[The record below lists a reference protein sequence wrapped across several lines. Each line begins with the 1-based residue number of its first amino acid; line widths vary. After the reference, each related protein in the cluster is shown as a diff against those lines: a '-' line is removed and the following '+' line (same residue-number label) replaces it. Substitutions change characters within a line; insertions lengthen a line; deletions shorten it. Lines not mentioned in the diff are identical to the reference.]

1 MSKILKLFI
10 LIVLLLSLFFSTYY
24 LAKITVLS
32 SRASTYATILSP
44 ENSYV
49 FASPIAAKADNEQRI
64 RITVFLLNSQGLP
77 VVGATVKLTTSR
89 QTLNI
94 SQVSPQT
101 DETGKAY
108 FDLSSNLPGPATVL
122 AAVESQ
128 TLPQKITIS
137 FY

>member
-10 LIVLLLSLFFSTYY
+10 LLVLLLSLFFSSYY

-32 SRASTYATILSP
+32 SRASNYVTVLNP
-44 ENSYV
+44 DNSYV
-49 FASPIAAKADNEQRI
+49 FASPVAAKADNDQRI
-64 RITVFLLNSQGLP
+64 RITVFLLNNQGLP

-89 QTLNI
+89 QTVNI

-108 FDLSSNLPGPATVL
+108 FDLSSNLAGPATIL
-122 AAVESQ
+122 ASIESQ
-128 TLPQKITIS
+128 TLPQKITVS